1 MSKKTNLRICVIAS
15 SGGHLTQL
23 LSLKESWQDYSAYY
37 VSTSK
42 SGAKKT
48 LDDYGQYYT
57 VTDSGRK
64 KVFSLFCL
72 AFQCFK
78 ILLKEK
84 TDVIISGGS
93 APGCLMSII
102 GKMFFRKRIIWLD
115 SIANVKKM
123 SLSGRIARHFTDI
136 CICQW
141 EEVAGKYK
149 DVKYLGTVI

>member
-1 MSKKTNLRICVIAS
+1 MSKKANLRICIIAS

-23 LSLKESWQDYSAYY
+23 LSIKESWRDYSAYY
-37 VSTSK
+37 VSTSR

-48 LDDYGQYYT
+48 LERYGQCYII
-57 VTDSGRK
+57 TDSGRNA
-64 KVFSLFCL
+64 VFKLFYT

-102 GKMFFRKRIIWLD
+102 GKMFFRKQVIWFD
-115 SIANVKKM
+115 SIANTKRM
-123 SLSGRIARHFTDI
+123 SLSGRIARPFSDI

-141 EEVAGKYK
+141 EEVARKYK
-149 DVKYLGTVI
+149 DVNYLGTVI